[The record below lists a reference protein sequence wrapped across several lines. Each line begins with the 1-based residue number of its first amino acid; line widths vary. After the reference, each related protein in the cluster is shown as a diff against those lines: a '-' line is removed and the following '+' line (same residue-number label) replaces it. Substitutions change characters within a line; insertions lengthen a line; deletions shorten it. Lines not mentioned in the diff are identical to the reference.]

1 MLPALI
7 PVLIAGAVA
16 FTVFYIRNARARA
29 RQKELEQLAQQ
40 LGMSF
45 SAADTFGLL
54 QQLKSFDLFRRER
67 RWLGR
72 AGKIKN
78 VMRGLVGDT
87 EVFLFDY
94 TYVIYANNSTRRIT
108 QTVFFANNKEWYLP
122 EFRLKPEGWSQ
133 KLLSVFDKS
142 DINFPENPD
151 FSKRFWLSGE
161 FESLIRKKFSPA
173 VQDFLCENPPAHLEG
188 NNFYLLAYKPRKT
201 MNADEAGA
209 FFQHCCR
216 MVKLFQQEGK
226 LELLNLAELKP
237 APETPLEMPPLPVK
251 KERQKGE

>member
-1 MLPALI
+1 MFPAFI

-16 FTVFYIRNARARA
+16 FTILFIKKAHARA
-29 RQKELEQLAQQ
+29 RQKAMEQLAQR

-45 SAADTFGLL
+45 SAADIFGLL
-54 QQLKSFDLFRRER
+54 PQLKGFDLFRRER

-78 VMRGLVGDT
+78 VLRGMAGDT
-87 EVFLFDY
+87 EVYLFDY
-94 TYVIYANNSTRRIT
+94 TYVISSGKSARRIT
-108 QTVFFANNKEWYLP
+108 QTVFFANNKDWYLP
-122 EFRLKPEGWSQ
+122 EFCLKPENWSH
-133 KLLSVFDKS
+133 KILSSFDKS

-151 FSKRFWLSGE
+151 FSNRFWLSGE

-188 NNFYLLAYKPRKT
+188 NNFYLLAYKPRKALDT
-201 MNADEAGA
+201 NEAEA
-209 FFQHCCR
+209 FFHHCCQV
-216 MVKLFQQEGK
+216 VKLFQQEGK

-237 APETPLEMPPLPVK
+237 APEIPLEMPPLPVK
-251 KERQKGE
+251 EERRERE

>member
-1 MLPALI
+1 MFSALI
-7 PVLIAGAVA
+7 PVLIAGAAA

-29 RQKELEQLAQQ
+29 RQKELELLAQQ

-45 SAADTFGLL
+45 AAADTFGLL
-54 QQLKSFDLFRRER
+54 QQLKGFDLFRRER

-72 AGKIKN
+72 AGRIKN
-78 VMRGLVGDT
+78 VMRGTVGDT

-122 EFRLKPEGWSQ
+122 EFRLKPESWLQ
-133 KLLSVFDKS
+133 KLLSILDKS

-151 FSKRFWLSGE
+151 FSNRFWLSSE

-173 VQDFLCENPPAHLEG
+173 VQDFLCENPPVHLEG
-188 NNFYLLAYKPRKT
+188 NNFYLLAYKPRKALSA
-201 MNADEAGA
+201 NDAAV

-216 MVKLFQQEGK
+216 LVKLLPEEGK

-237 APETPLEMPPLPVK
+237 APEIPLETPPLPVK
-251 KERQKGE
+251 EDRRERE